1 MVIVPATFQ
10 SLPLRLKL
18 CRRRFM
24 ATPYRAR
31 RGAPNEGMVENLFGI
46 CGYDSG
52 YNSGYNRS
60 YDSACGSG
68 QS

>member
-1 MVIVPATFQ
+1 
-10 SLPLRLKL
+10 
-18 CRRRFM
+18 M

-31 RGAPNEGMVENLFGI
+31 RGAPNEGMVENLLGL